1 MVAFT
6 TGSDVVNSD
15 NDASDDEG
23 HGSHVAGIIAAEKN
37 NSGMH
42 GIAYDADI
50 YAFKAFNASGVAVS
64 YTHLTL
70 PTKRIV

>member
-1 MVAFT
+1 MIAFT

-37 NSGMH
+37 Q
-42 GIAYDADI
+42 
-50 YAFKAFNASGVAVS
+50 FWNAWCCIRCR
-64 YTHLTL
+64 YLCF
-70 PTKRIV
+70 